1 MPAIASLRFSCK
13 HRVAWIAGKPAPT
26 KGFINTFNTAT
37 TPEEPRSFEAPPVH
51 PTLSTAIMSTKNLIN
66 CPDWATALLNGFSQV
81 LLQRHPLCGLFCLLA
96 ILFTAPDL
104 FGGALLGALAGLL
117 TAQRRGY
124 DRGDRQAGLYSY
136 NGVLIGLLL
145 CAKLPWTAILPP
157 LIIAASGLSS
167 ILVHQWL
174 KRSQK
179 THSLPAYTA
188 PFVLLGW
195 AVLEL
200 AQPAGASAMAE
211 ADGNALFGLVEGLG
225 QIFLLGH
232 PLAGFM
238 IAIGLLLANRHAA
251 CWALAGSAAG
261 IGFALLLGEPAN
273 LAFSGLHG
281 YNPALA
287 ALAFS
292 QLKRQPWMPALAI
305 VLAIVLTPGFNS
317 LPIPALTAP
326 FILACWLLH
335 ACSRVLR
342 RAADDSAPLNGCGSD
357 PGREGLPG
365 SPASLSHNG

>member
-1 MPAIASLRFSCK
+1 MP
-13 HRVAWIAGKPAPT
+13 
-26 KGFINTFNTAT
+26 
-37 TPEEPRSFEAPPVH
+37 
-51 PTLSTAIMSTKNLIN
+51 TKNLIH

-124 DRGDRQAGLYSY
+124 DRADRQAGLYSY

-145 CAKLPWTAILPP
+145 CAKLPWSAMLPP
-157 LIIAASGLSS
+157 LIIASAGLSS

-174 KRSQK
+174 KRSQQAR
-179 THSLPAYTA
+179 SLPAYTA

-200 AQPAGASAMAE
+200 AQPASASHLPPP
-211 ADGNALFGLVEGLG
+211 DSNILFALVEGLG
-225 QIFLLGH
+225 QIFLLDQ
-232 PLAGFM
+232 PLAGLM
-238 IAIGLLLANRHAA
+238 IAIGLLLANRRAA
-251 CWALAGSAAG
+251 FWALAGSAAG
-261 IGFALLLGEPAN
+261 IGVALLQGEPLN

-287 ALAFS
+287 ALAFC

-305 VLAIVLTPGFNS
+305 ALAIILTPVFNS

-326 FILACWLLH
+326 FILACWVLH
-335 ACSRVLR
+335 VGNRVLR
-342 RAADDSAPLNGCGSD
+342 RAADDSAPVD
-357 PGREGLPG
+357 QAIR
-365 SPASLSHNG
+365 SLAPRSRAR